1 MGVRRSKADAEAPV
15 ESAQALSLYLD
26 FVDLLDLRASLEYGQ
41 VRPVGQTLC
50 A

>member
-1 MGVRRSKADAEAPV
+1 MGVSRPETNAKALV

-41 VRPVGQTLC
+41 VRPVGQTLG